1 MIDASRRQF
10 LRASGVA
17 LCLPFLESVHAA
29 SAVPANKVR
38 RRMVA
43 INVGLGL
50 HAPNIIPEQSG
61 KNYRLPTYLELLR
74 DYRESFTVIS
84 GASHPDVGGGHF
96 SGKSYLTA
104 AKHPNSAGFR
114 NTISLD
120 QYAAEKLGTE
130 TRFGSLTLSE
140 SGRGLSWSRS
150 GVEIP
155 AQSRPSRVFE
165 QLFLEG
171 KASDRQNQKQ
181 RLKDEQSILDVV
193 MDQSR
198 SLERN
203 MSGRDRDKL
212 EQYYTAVR
220 ETERRLIKAEEW
232 TEIPKP
238 QVDRKPPR
246 DQNDATEI
254 IERMDLM
261 YDMMHLAIETD
272 STRFLTYF
280 INGFNSV
287 PQIPGITIDYH
298 NLSHH
303 GKDPDKIAQL
313 TVVESRVIES
323 LSRFLKKLSDSQ
335 EDGDSL
341 LERTMVL
348 FGSNLGNASSHDSRN
363 MPILLAGGGFKHGQH
378 LAFDRDNNYPLPN
391 LFVSMLQRLGLEE
404 DSFASS
410 TGTLTGLEM

>member
-155 AQSRPSRVFE
+155 AQSRPSRVFD

-198 SLERN
+198 SLERK

-335 EDGDSL
+335 EEGNSL

-378 LAFDRDNNYPLPN
+378 LAFDRDHNYPLPN